1 MEFIPTLAIIYWIG
15 YAIVLISV
23 LVTSIAWAFENDK
36 ELKEEGQGFDIFS
49 VLLALIIFPTFSW
62 IFIIFIAFAYYF
74 QIKKSKG

>member
-1 MEFIPTLAIIYWIG
+1 MELIPTLAIIYWTG

-23 LVTSIAWAFENDK
+23 LVVSAWAFANYK
-36 ELKEEGQGFDIFS
+36 ELKEECQGFDIFD
-49 VLLALIIFPTFSW
+49 VLLALVIYPTLSW